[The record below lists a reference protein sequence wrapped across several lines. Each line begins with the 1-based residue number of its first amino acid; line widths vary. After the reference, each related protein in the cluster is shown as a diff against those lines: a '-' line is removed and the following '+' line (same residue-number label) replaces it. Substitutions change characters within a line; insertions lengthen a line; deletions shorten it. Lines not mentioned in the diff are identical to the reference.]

1 MRFKQVQRFIWA
13 EKNILGLGALK
24 YSCSRREEMFGVT
37 MISTIFL
44 ANEKFVKNLLVSM
57 NEWKGQLYIYMSWVQ
72 RALLDLT
79 FCVYLRREILILS
92 GNSQGIWKLFLFVA
106 TMMYSVKFA
115 NTVCVCLLLIIILI
129 TFVGKVSLGT
139 NMRDAEKLYRECADQ
154 V

>member
-1 MRFKQVQRFIWA
+1 
-13 EKNILGLGALK
+13 
-24 YSCSRREEMFGVT
+24 

-57 NEWKGQLYIYMSWVQ
+57 NEWKGQLYIYELSPD
-72 RALLDLT
+72 LLDLT
-79 FCVYLRREILILS
+79 FCIYLRREILILS

-106 TMMYSVKFA
+106 IMMYSVKFA

-129 TFVGKVSLGT
+129 TFVGKVPLGT